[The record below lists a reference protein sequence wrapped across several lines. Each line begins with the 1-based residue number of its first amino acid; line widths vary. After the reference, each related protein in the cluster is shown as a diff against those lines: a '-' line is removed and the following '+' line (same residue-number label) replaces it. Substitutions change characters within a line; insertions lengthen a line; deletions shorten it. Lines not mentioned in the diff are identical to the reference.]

1 MTMGMKMRNNVILV
15 SGLLV
20 HDSGKTW
27 FTYSLLRAANRLG
40 LKVSVY
46 KPVAGHNAWF
56 HYRTVIK
63 SLELRALVGNDVL
76 TYRSILP
83 HEPIEKMNPVDLLL
97 APPSILPYLPKQI
110 EEYLSDLESQFRQVV
125 VARISNCFT
134 GEHYHVYVPENLKR
148 LPRLLRL
155 AIERLITELNAKSI
169 DVHSLIAHIQSK
181 DVEKLLE
188 SCLED
193 LKMNSDLVIVESF
206 NDAIIPF
213 FSLLKHLKLLIV
225 VSPGHILIYD
235 SIDRIVDIMKVEI
248 SLHGVDGYRACH
260 IIKHLQPKEVIDL
273 EPIESI
279 EIGQRS
285 AEKIL
290 NMVLNEI

>member
-1 MTMGMKMRNNVILV
+1 MITGMRMRSNVVLV

-56 HYRTVIK
+56 HYRTVVK

-76 TYRSILP
+76 TYHSILP
-83 HEPIEKMNPVDLLL
+83 HEPIEKINPVDLLL
-97 APPSILPYLPKQI
+97 APPSILPYLPKEI

-134 GEHYHVYVPENLKR
+134 GEHHHIYVPENLKR
-148 LPRLLRL
+148 LPPLLRS
-155 AIERLITELNAKSI
+155 AIERLIIELNADSI
-169 DVHSLIAHIQSK
+169 GVHSLVAHIQSR
-181 DVEKLLE
+181 DVERLLE
-188 SCLED
+188 SCLEE
-193 LKMNSDLVIVESF
+193 LKMDSDLVIVESF

-213 FSLLKHLKLLIV
+213 FSLLKHLELLIV
-225 VSPGHILIYD
+225 VSPGHILVYD
-235 SIDRIVDIMKVEI
+235 SIDKIVDIVKAEI
-248 SLHGVDGYRACH
+248 SLHGVEGYRAFH
-260 IIKHLQPKEVIDL
+260 IIKHLQPREVIDL

-279 EIGQRS
+279 EMEQRS
-285 AEKIL
+285 AKKIL
-290 NMVLNEI
+290 DMILNVI

>member
-1 MTMGMKMRNNVILV
+1 MTVGMKMRNNVVLV

-27 FTYSLLRAANRLG
+27 FTYSLLRVANRLG
-40 LKVSVY
+40 LKVFVY

-56 HYRTVIK
+56 HYRTVVK

-76 TYRSILP
+76 TYHSILP

-97 APPSILPYLPKQI
+97 APPSILPYLPKQV

-134 GEHYHVYVPENLKR
+134 GEHRHVYVPENLKR
-148 LPRLLRL
+148 LPPLLRS
-155 AIERLITELNAKSI
+155 AIERLIIELNAKSI
-169 DVHSLIAHIQSK
+169 DIHSLVAHIQSR

-193 LKMNSDLVIVESF
+193 LKLNSDLVIVESF

-213 FSLLKHLKLLIV
+213 SSLLKHLRLLIV
-225 VSPGHILIYD
+225 VSPGHVLVYD
-235 SIDRIVDIMKVEI
+235 SIDKIVDIMRVEI
-248 SLHGVDGYRACH
+248 SLHGVDGYRAFH
-260 IIKHLQPKEVIDL
+260 IIKHLQPREVIDL

-279 EIGQRS
+279 EVEQRS
-285 AEKIL
+285 ARKIL
-290 NMVLNEI
+290 DMILSEV